1 MTSGSIPVHFELEEE
16 LENLDITPAKHS
28 TTDYYNTW
36 KSDSYPLNLESD
48 KRARAIMFTMTAR
61 RRGWKEDVTSLYKM
75 LKSFNVD
82 VERVYDP
89 DYVQIQTSLK
99 AFVENQENNEIDM
112 CFVIFMGHAPQEV
125 MYMMLT

>member
-48 KRARAIMFTMTAR
+48 KRARAVMFTMTAR
-61 RRGWKEDVTSLYKM
+61 RRGWKEDVRGGPFDTWGGGYGF
-75 LKSFNVD
+75 SFAIKLFFRLPV
-82 VERVYDP
+82 
-89 DYVQIQTSLK
+89 
-99 AFVENQENNEIDM
+99 
-112 CFVIFMGHAPQEV
+112 
-125 MYMMLT
+125 